1 MFDVISLH
9 LQYKDNVQFHS
20 GTALH
25 VCHYANTLLKLYMYA
40 TMHPYHS
47 TFTMALYL

>member
-1 MFDVISLH
+1 MFDAISLH

-25 VCHYANTLLKLYMYA
+25 VCHYTDTVLYMYA
-40 TMHPYHS
+40 AMHHTALLLLWHF
-47 TFTMALYL
+47 TFN

>member
-1 MFDVISLH
+1 MFDAISLR

-20 GTALH
+20 GTTLH
-25 VCHYANTLLKLYMYA
+25 VCRYADTLPKLYMYA
-40 TMHPYHS
+40 TMHPYRS